1 MKKLLALILCT
12 CLLLSAFTACSSK
25 KTTENSNNHSEALT
39 SGGAASS
46 GEKVTIRFAHQ
57 WAEENRLPY
66 WNALVEGY
74 MEEHPNVIIET
85 EVMPN
90 ETYKEKIKIMLGG
103 NDMPDLF
110 FTFDGAWVKRF
121 AEHNAIMDLTPYL
134 EADPEFREA
143 FNQGVLTTGQ
153 VDGKQYSLPIR
164 TCVNFMIYNKDV
176 FAQYGLS
183 VPTTWAEFM
192 NVCQTL
198 KDNGVTPIA
207 MGDGEQWAA
216 AHYVS
221 ALNVQLVPFDTLESD
236 YYLTSGKFED
246 PGYVEALQLVK
257 DMNDKGY
264 FMDGMPSTAQTLARE
279 MFVAGQ
285 SAMIYDQCASFK
297 NQYFDKMG
305 GDSWDIFPLPV
316 VDGANGDLDM
326 MVAWIDQFAISSQC
340 EHPEVVIDFLKYF
353 YNEANQKKM
362 QDELGF
368 VSTIN
373 AVSQDSGSSFPQLI
387 KAMDIINQCKGFIS
401 VIDVEMDGA
410 VAAVYQAS
418 IQEMFTSKTPEQ
430 VIQDVQE
437 EAQRVMSE

>member
-1 MKKLLALILCT
+1 MREPVFFDNDRNVIAKAKP
-12 CLLLSAFTACSSK
+12 
-25 KTTENSNNHSEALT
+25 ENSDNT
-39 SGGAASS
+39 R
-46 GEKVTIRFAHQ
+46 V
-57 WAEENRLPY
+57 LP
-66 WNALVEGY
+66 
-74 MEEHPNVIIET
+74 
-85 EVMPN
+85 
-90 ETYKEKIKIMLGG
+90 
-103 NDMPDLF
+103 
-110 FTFDGAWVKRF
+110 
-121 AEHNAIMDLTPYL
+121 
-134 EADPEFREA
+134 
-143 FNQGVLTTGQ
+143 
-153 VDGKQYSLPIR
+153 
-164 TCVNFMIYNKDV
+164 
-176 FAQYGLS
+176 
-183 VPTTWAEFM
+183 
-192 NVCQTL
+192 
-198 KDNGVTPIA
+198 
-207 MGDGEQWAA
+207 
-216 AHYVS
+216 
-221 ALNVQLVPFDTLESD
+221 
-236 YYLTSGKFED
+236 
-246 PGYVEALQLVK
+246 
-257 DMNDKGY
+257 Y

-316 VDGANGDLDM
+316 VDGASGDLDM

-373 AVSQDSGSSFPQLI
+373 AVSQDTDSSFPQLI

-430 VIQDVQE
+430 VMQNVQE